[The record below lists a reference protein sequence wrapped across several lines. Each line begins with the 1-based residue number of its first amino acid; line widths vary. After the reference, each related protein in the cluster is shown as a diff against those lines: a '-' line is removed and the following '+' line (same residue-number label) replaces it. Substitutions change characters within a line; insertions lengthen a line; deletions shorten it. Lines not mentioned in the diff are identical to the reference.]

1 MNRKFPVDQHHDERS
16 NREGSRRM
24 ELVYERCCGLD
35 VHKKMVVACL
45 IVPDS
50 SGQRH
55 KEVRSFGTTTGDLLL
70 LRDWLVMA
78 ECSHLAMEA
87 TGVYWKPIYNLLEGA
102 IELLV
107 VNARHI
113 KAVPGRKTDVRDAEW
128 IADLLQHG
136 LLTSS
141 FIPPAPQR
149 ELRELTRYRTSLV
162 QERARAVNRLQKT
175 LEDTNLKLGDVATDI
190 LGKSARAMLEALLA
204 GQTDPT
210 VLADL
215 ARGRLKAKRIQLEE
229 ALVGVLKPH
238 HRFMLTEH
246 LALIDT
252 LDEAISR
259 ATHEIEVRMGPPD
272 PSPQG
277 LQGSAEEGS
286 EREDQKKEKPEKSS
300 LSWDEAVRLLD
311 SIPGINPRA
320 AQSILAE
327 IGTDM
332 SRFPSARHLA
342 SWAGMCPGNHESGG
356 KRLSG
361 KTRKGSPWLR
371 QLLVEV
377 AHAAAHT
384 KNTYLSALYR
394 RIASRR
400 GAKIAMIAVG
410 HAILVIIYHMLSEHT
425 SYSDLGGNYFDE
437 RDRQATEKRLVQ
449 RLEKL
454 GYHVER
460 QEVA

>member
-1 MNRKFPVDQHHDERS
+1 
-16 NREGSRRM
+16 M

-55 KEVRSFGTTTGDLLL
+55 KEVRTFSTTTGGLLQ
-70 LRDWLVMA
+70 LRDWLVLA
-78 ECSHLAMEA
+78 ECRHLAMEA
-87 TGVYWKPIYNLLEGA
+87 TGVYWKPVYNVLDGA
-102 IELLV
+102 MELLV

-141 FIPPAPQR
+141 FIPLAEQR

-162 QERARAVNRLQKT
+162 QERTRAVNRLQKT

-204 GQTDPT
+204 GQTDP
-210 VLADL
+210 VQLADL
-215 ARGRLKAKRIQLEE
+215 AQGRLKAKRAQLEE
-229 ALVGVLKPH
+229 ALVGTLKPH
-238 HRFMLTEH
+238 HCFMLTEH

-252 LDEAISR
+252 LDEAIAR

-272 PSPQG
+272 PPTG
-277 LQGSAEEGS
+277 TGEGS
-286 EREDQKKEKPEKSS
+286 EEERPSVDEAGQEAQKKAP
-300 LSWDEAVRLLD
+300 LAWNEAVQLLD

-332 SRFPSARHLA
+332 QRFPSSRHLA
-342 SWAGMCPGNHESGG
+342 SWAGMCSGNQESGG

-371 QLLVEV
+371 QLLVEA

-394 RIASRR
+394 RIAARR

-410 HAILVIIYHMLSEHT
+410 HAILKIMYHMLSEHT
-425 SYSDLGGNYFDE
+425 SYQDLGGNYFDE
-437 RDRQATEKRLVQ
+437 RDRQATEKRLVR

-454 GYHVER
+454 GYHVEL
-460 QEVA
+460 QTPSQVA

>member
-1 MNRKFPVDQHHDERS
+1 
-16 NREGSRRM
+16 M
-24 ELVYERCCGLD
+24 ELVYERCCGVD
-35 VHKKMVVACL
+35 VHKKMVVACA
-45 IVPDS
+45 IVPDEA
-50 SGQRH
+50 GQRK
-55 KEVRSFGTTTGDLLL
+55 KEVQTFRTTTRELLG
-70 LRDWLVMA
+70 LRDWLVHKG
-78 ECSHLAMEA
+78 CTHVAMEA
-87 TGVYWKPIYNLLEGA
+87 TGVYWKPVYNLLDGA
-102 IELLV
+102 VDLLV

-113 KAVPGRKTDVRDAEW
+113 KAVPGRKTDVHDAEW

-141 FIPPAPQR
+141 FIPPAEQR

-162 QERARAVNRLQKT
+162 QERSRAVNRLQKT
-175 LEDTNLKLGDVATDI
+175 LEDTNLKLGDVVSDI

-204 GQTDPT
+204 GQTEPAL
-210 VLADL
+210 LADL
-215 ARGRLKAKRIQLEE
+215 ARGRLKAKRAQLEE
-229 ALVGVLKPH
+229 ALVGILKPH
-238 HRFMLTEH
+238 HRFLLTEH

-259 ATHEIEVRMGPPD
+259 ATHEIEARMGPSD

-277 LQGSAEEGS
+277 PQESREGGS
-286 EREDQKKEKPEKSS
+286 EIEGQNPETPEKSP
-300 LSWDEAVRLLD
+300 LVWDEAVHLLD

-327 IGTDM
+327 IGTDR
-332 SRFPSARHLA
+332 SRFPSASHLA

-371 QLLVEV
+371 QLLVEA
-377 AHAAAHT
+377 AHAAAHS

-394 RIASRR
+394 RIAARR

-410 HAILVIIYHMLSEHT
+410 HALLVIIYHMLSEHT
-425 SYSDLGGNYFDE
+425 SYQDLGGNYFDE
-437 RDRQATEKRLVQ
+437 RDRQATEKRLVR

-454 GYHVER
+454 GYQVEL
-460 QEVA
+460 QVASQVA

>member
-1 MNRKFPVDQHHDERS
+1 LTRAKVATQDLCGVLPVYHIF
-16 NREGSRRM
+16 G
-24 ELVYERCCGLD
+24 
-35 VHKKMVVACL
+35 K
-45 IVPDS
+45 IV
-50 SGQRH
+50 G
-55 KEVRSFGTTTGDLLL
+55 G
-70 LRDWLVMA
+70 M
-78 ECSHLAMEA
+78 
-87 TGVYWKPIYNLLEGA
+87 YWKPVYNVLDGA
-102 IELLV
+102 VELLV

-141 FIPPAPQR
+141 FIPPAAQR
-149 ELRELTRYRTSLV
+149 ELRELTRYRTNLV
-162 QERARAVNRLQKT
+162 EERARAVNRLQKT
-175 LEDTNLKLGDVATDI
+175 LEDTNIKLGDVATDI
-190 LGKSARAMLEALLA
+190 MGKSARAMLEALLD
-204 GQTDPT
+204 GQTDPAI
-210 VLADL
+210 LADL
-215 ARGRLKAKRIQLEE
+215 ARGRLKAKRAQLQE
-229 ALVGVLKPH
+229 ALVGTLKPH

-252 LDEAISR
+252 LDEAIAR
-259 ATHEIEVRMGPPD
+259 ATKEIEARMGPPD
-272 PSPQG
+272 PETK
-277 LQGSAEEGS
+277 GSVDVAEEEGQ
-286 EREDQKKEKPEKSS
+286 EHQEMAP
-300 LSWDEAVRLLD
+300 LPWDEAVRLLD

-320 AQSILAE
+320 AQGILAE

-332 SRFPSARHLA
+332 SRFPSSGHLA

-371 QLLVEV
+371 KLLVEA

-384 KNTYLSALYR
+384 KNTYLSAQYR

-410 HAILVIIYHMLSEHT
+410 HSLLVMIYHMLSEHV
-425 SYSDLGGNYFDE
+425 SYTELGGNYFDE
-437 RDRQATEKRLVQ
+437 QDRQATEKRLVR

-454 GYHVER
+454 GYHVEL
-460 QEVA
+460 QTPTQVA

>member
-1 MNRKFPVDQHHDERS
+1 
-16 NREGSRRM
+16 M

-35 VHKKMVVACL
+35 VHKKMVVACV
-45 IVPDS
+45 IIPDA
-50 SGQRH
+50 SGQRK
-55 KEVRSFGTTTGDLLL
+55 KEVQTFHTTTRELLS
-70 LRDWLVMA
+70 LRDWLVLTG
-78 ECSHLAMEA
+78 CTHVAMEA
-87 TGVYWKPIYNLLEGA
+87 TGVYWKPIYNVLDGVV
-102 IELLV
+102 ELLV

-141 FIPPAPQR
+141 FIPPAEQR

-175 LEDTNLKLGDVATDI
+175 LEDTNLKLGDVVTDI
-190 LGKSARAMLEALLA
+190 MGTSARAMLEALLA
-204 GQTDPT
+204 GQTDPA

-215 ARGRLKAKRIQLEE
+215 ARGRLKAKRAQLEE

-252 LDEAISR
+252 LDEAIAR
-259 ATHEIEVRMGPPD
+259 ATHEIEGRMGPPD

-277 LQGSAEEGS
+277 PQASTEEGS
-286 EREDQKKEKPEKSS
+286 ETNDQEQEPREKLP
-300 LSWDEAVRLLD
+300 LAWDEAVRLLD

-320 AQSILAE
+320 AQGILAE

-332 SRFPSARHLA
+332 RRFPSARHLA

-361 KTRKGSPWLR
+361 KTRKGSP
-371 QLLVEV
+371 
-377 AHAAAHT
+377 
-384 KNTYLSALYR
+384 
-394 RIASRR
+394 
-400 GAKIAMIAVG
+400 
-410 HAILVIIYHMLSEHT
+410 
-425 SYSDLGGNYFDE
+425 
-437 RDRQATEKRLVQ
+437 
-449 RLEKL
+449 
-454 GYHVER
+454 
-460 QEVA
+460 